1 MSHYPYLAGVITA
14 DMVKQK
20 GSGSYA
26 ADFIGW
32 AKIMQLINEHAPGW
46 FPEMGDLSFA
56 PDQTGYVPVRFVHA
70 ESGKSTPWFP
80 QSIMNNRN
88 QPVAAEKISA
98 RDITDTHRRGI
109 CAAAACF
116 FSLGYELWAREDYA
130 QAETLTE
137 SPKPAPKPAQ
147 STQKAEPAPAL
158 PADREDLETQLV
170 ELLQTLAKGDTL
182 KYLDDKAEKWNLK
195 KGGSRVQQMTIDQL
209 QTCINELRNRKD
221 P

>member
-1 MSHYPYLAGVITA
+1 MSHYPYLAGIITA
-14 DMVKQK
+14 EDVRQK

-26 ADFIGW
+26 ADYISW
-32 AKIMQLINEHAPGW
+32 AKVMQLINEHAPGW
-46 FPEMGDLSFA
+46 HPEMGDLAFA

-70 ESGKSTPWFP
+70 ESGKQTPWFP

-130 QAETLTE
+130 QAEPQPE
-137 SPKPAPKPAQ
+137 PAKPAPKAAQ
-147 STQKAEPAPAL
+147 PTQKAESTPAP
-158 PADREDLETQLV
+158 DRDDLETQLV

-182 KYLDDKAEKWNLK
+182 KYLDDKATKWKLN

-209 QTCINELRNRKD
+209 QLCIDELRSRQN